1 MDLNKARRAVHDAL
15 FQIINEK
22 AGAAMVT
29 KYLCLVE
36 VVEADGSKSM
46 ISLCSEDLS
55 PWDRI
60 GMIEHHSRG
69 LKADGTES

>member
-1 MDLNKARRAVHDAL
+1 MDLNKARAAVHDAL

-29 KYLCLVE
+29 KYICLVE
-36 VVEADGSKSM
+36 VVEEDGSKSM
-46 ISLCSEDLS
+46 ISMCSEDLT

-60 GMIEHHSRG
+60 GMIEHHLREQ
-69 LKADGTES
+69 KA